1 MNPAMKNWIILF
13 CLLRSLQS
21 VGQEPTI
28 ELEFSV
34 IKETLPQVLDA
45 NPNSIASLLK
55 GSEGYETLNRMLT
68 DVEKMDDTIT
78 TGKLRSELNQ
88 LSDSIS
94 KILENT
100 HIFVLLSDTLYTY
113 DYSPSYEEYTDG
125 WVDTFDLRDSS
136 TWQIKYED
144 LVEVFQTDHRFRGLS
159 TPIDL
164 EFADLIKA
172 HINASPAIGIPID
185 LNDLSSLNYT
195 SIPPANQDS
204 LSKRGLLINGI
215 RLYKPVFN
223 KSLNKACYLFSY
235 QAGFGPWREFI
246 FIEKRNEKWYFLE
259 SYGSELI
266 DGNEEWFK

>member
-1 MNPAMKNWIILF
+1 MKNWIALF
-13 CLLRSLQS
+13 CLLLSLQS

-28 ELEFSV
+28 ELEFRA

-45 NPNSIASLLK
+45 TPNSIANLLK

-68 DVEKMDDTIT
+68 VAEMMDDTIT
-78 TGKLRSELNQ
+78 TGKLRSELDQ

-100 HIFVLLSDTLYTY
+100 HIFVILTDTLYTY
-113 DYSPSYEEYTDG
+113 DYSPSYEVYSDG
-125 WVDTFDLRDSS
+125 WADTFDLQDSS
-136 TWQIKYED
+136 TWQIKYDD
-144 LVEVFQTDHRFRGLS
+144 LVEVFQTDYRFRGLS

-172 HINASPAIGIPID
+172 HINTNPAIGIPIN
-185 LNDLSSLNYT
+185 LNDLSSLHYIFT
-195 SIPPANQDS
+195 SIPPSHQDS
-204 LSKRGLLINGI
+204 LSKRGLLVNGI

-223 KSLNKACYLFSY
+223 KSFNKACYLFSY
-235 QAGFGPWREFI
+235 QAGFGPWREFV

-266 DGNEEWFK
+266 DGNEDWFK